1 MKHYD
6 SIENIKYDK
15 SLLGE
20 EVWAF
25 NKLDGQNFCVK
36 YSPRT
41 KEFPCFGSRKCI
53 VGEGNEMFG
62 GAIKYFKDHGFDKI
76 LREIVDQNRGKKG
89 VFNGVDEITFFFEWY
104 GPKSFAGF
112 HTPGDD
118 LRLAIIDVFL
128 KKKGYLEPKI
138 YWNLFKDSGIE
149 VPDLIYRGKLT
160 NDFIRD
166 IQENDWTKEDSKY
179 PGVKEGVVVKRS
191 TLSKGQRLLKTKI
204 KTSWWLSKLH
214 KKYTLEEC
222 KLLE

>member
-6 SIENIKYDK
+6 SIENIKYDQ

-36 YSPRT
+36 YSPKT

-53 VGEGNEMFG
+53 VGEGDEMFG
-62 GAIKYFKDHGFDKI
+62 GAIDYFKSNNFAQI
-76 LREIVDQNRGKKG
+76 LRNIVDQNRGKKG
-89 VFNGVDEITFFFEWY
+89 VFNGIDEITFFFEWY

-112 HTPGDD
+112 HSPGDT

-128 KKKGYLEPKI
+128 KKKGYLEPGV
-138 YWNLFKDSGIE
+138 YWKLFKDSGIE

-160 NDFIRD
+160 RDFVKE
-166 IQENDWTKEDSKY
+166 IQENDWTREDSKY
-179 PGVKEGVVVKRS
+179 PNVKEGVVVKRS

-204 KTSWWLSKLH
+204 KTSWWLSELQKR
-214 KKYTLEEC
+214 YTPEEC